1 MYAFHRKFI
10 VMVFILI
17 IQKDG
22 NMKELNVRDFNTTEL
37 YKKCGF
43 KKDTDFSCRT
53 EWKNTSKKFTFD
65 KVQLWAKNSGK
76 AGTENKYDLPPPIDN
91 ELFFGSCAVVAYDNN
106 NEPFNMHEDEW
117 EKYYEHLFGGF
128 EDITQNALED
138 ENEEDELEN
147 VPDEMKTK
155 DGYLKDG
162 FVVDDDDDD
171 ENSELS
177 YEDYAYSEEEY

>member
-1 MYAFHRKFI
+1 
-10 VMVFILI
+10 
-17 IQKDG
+17 
-22 NMKELNVRDFNTTEL
+22 
-37 YKKCGF
+37 
-43 KKDTDFSCRT
+43 
-53 EWKNTSKKFTFD
+53 
-65 KVQLWAKNSGK
+65 
-76 AGTENKYDLPPPIDN
+76 
-91 ELFFGSCAVVAYDNN
+91 
-106 NEPFNMHEDEW
+106 MHEDEW

-128 EDITQNALED
+128 EDLTQNALED

>member
-1 MYAFHRKFI
+1 
-10 VMVFILI
+10 MVVVLI

-22 NMKELNVRDFNTTEL
+22 NMKELNVRDFNTEEL

-43 KKDTDFSCRT
+43 KKDTDFECRT
-53 EWKNTSKKFTFD
+53 TWNNKSKKFNFNN
-65 KVQLWAKNSGK
+65 VQLWAKNSGK

-91 ELFFGSCAVVAYDNN
+91 ELFFGSMAIIAYDDND
-106 NEPFNMHEDEW
+106 EPCNMHEELW

-128 EDITQNALED
+128 EDLATTAAED
-138 ENEEDELEN
+138 ENEEDELANIPEH
-147 VPDEMKTK
+147 MKTK

-171 ENSELS
+171 DSQLS
-177 YEDYAYSEEEY
+177 YEDYVYSDEEEI